1 MEEEKQTIEEQ
12 EPIQDKKKKYKWL
25 QWVILIF
32 ILIVYSAVGIPGM
45 IYARKKAVLSS
56 CSGNLRNLGIIITNY
71 STDQKG
77 HYPQNLEEL
86 TKYAYIEELPVC
98 PETGESYI
106 YEISGW
112 DDIGFTIWCPNSEKH
127 VGSKGP
133 TGRRAPKS
141 LYYSAG
147 AGVRNVD
154 GG

>member
-77 HYPQNLEEL
+77 HYPQNLEVL
-86 TKYAYIEELPVC
+86 TEQGYIKELPVC
-98 PETGESYI
+98 PLSGESYI
-106 YEISGW
+106 YEIHGW
-112 DDIGFTIWCPNSEKH
+112 DDDSFTVRCPNPTKH
-127 VGSKGP
+127 VGTVGP
-133 TGRRAPKS
+133 RNTKQS
-141 LYYSAG
+141 LYYKSTR
-147 AGVRNVD
+147 GVKDID
-154 GG
+154 G